1 MSRSHQKGGDPSQR
15 MLRVA
20 ELIRHAMAQLL
31 SRGEINDPDLA
42 GLVVTVPSVK
52 MSPDLKLATIYVM
65 PLGGQAQ
72 DAIVAVLDRHKKFLR
87 GEIAHQINLKFA
99 PDIRFKVDE
108 SFVNSARIDAL
119 LNTPKVAQDLSKGE
133 PDAQG
138 SDADTSEAEPS
149 PTSSAPDEGAGI

>member
-87 GEIAHQINLKFA
+87 GEIAHRINLKFA

-119 LNTPKVAQDLSKGE
+119 LNTPKVAQDLSNGE
-133 PDAQG
+133 
-138 SDADTSEAEPS
+138 SDAEQSEAES
-149 PTSSAPDEGAGI
+149 SATSSAPDEGAGV